1 MQDLAGAAPLLAAIN
16 ATEPVAAPITLF
28 APNNAAFESI
38 STVVAGLSSEEVL
51 AVLANHVAPTELDS
65 AAVTAAI
72 EAASPN
78 PAGVTTLGGKMLE
91 VSLMTEDIVV
101 APKDSDVMAMV
112 VVTDVQTCAGVVHV
126 IDEVLVPAADAA
138 VAPAPAAEAAAPPP
152 ATTTEP
158 TTTISRSASTDTPA
172 ADATGTT
179 SGAGGVAG
187 TVMAVAVA
195 AAVAAF

>member
-1 MQDLAGAAPLLAAIN
+1 MSFDTNMFRLECHQ
-16 ATEPVAAPITLF
+16 TQTF
-28 APNNAAFESI
+28 RKQESI
-38 STVVAGLSSEEVL
+38 SILNVVDCNAQ
-51 AVLANHVAPTELDS
+51 VLANHVVPSSNMGPALDA
-65 AAVTAAI
+65 AAVKAAI
-72 EAASPN
+72 QAASTN
-78 PAGVTTLGGKMLE
+78 PAKVTTLGGKMLE

>member
-1 MQDLAGAAPLLAAIN
+1 MSFDTNMFRLECHQ
-16 ATEPVAAPITLF
+16 TQTF
-28 APNNAAFESI
+28 RKQESI
-38 STVVAGLSSEEVL
+38 SILNVVDCNAQ
-51 AVLANHVAPTELDS
+51 VLANHVVPSSNMGPALDA
-65 AAVTAAI
+65 AAVKAAI
-72 EAASPN
+72 QAASTN
-78 PAGVTTLGGKMLE
+78 PAKVTTLGGKMLE

-138 VAPAPAAEAAAPPP
+138 AARAPAAEAAAPAP

-158 TTTISRSASTDTPA
+158 TTTTDTTTTSCSTIADTASTTT
-172 ADATGTT
+172 TGTTVAT

-187 TVMAVAVA
+187 AVMAVAVA
-195 AAVAAF
+195 AAVAAL